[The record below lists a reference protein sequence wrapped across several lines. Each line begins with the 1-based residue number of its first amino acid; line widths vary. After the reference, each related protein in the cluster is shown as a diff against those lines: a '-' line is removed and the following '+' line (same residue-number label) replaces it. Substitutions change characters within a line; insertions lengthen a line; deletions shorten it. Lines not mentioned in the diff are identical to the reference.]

1 MEEKT
6 RVSLISLLNNL
17 MTRPAAQI
25 FIDPVIPGEDC
36 PPDYF
41 DLIHNPICIRQIIE
55 KLENRRYSN
64 LTEFLREVE
73 LCWANAERYFGPS
86 HLIGLLASEMRAR
99 FKKMH
104 RAMSVCHVPGFCAE
118 AYRLRARI
126 GRLLSISPFA
136 ERLPSDPIDP
146 SKNIAKQLPTE
157 TDLQNL
163 VAAGDLLVGADEHR
177 TLRRIIGEH
186 QPELIGGNGKLVI
199 VTTRLHPVTFKAA
212 RTFLRAALKA
222 QGLEYPS

>member
-1 MEEKT
+1 
-6 RVSLISLLNNL
+6 

-25 FIDPVIPGEDC
+25 FIDPVVSGEDC

-41 DLIHNPICIRQIIE
+41 ELIHNPICLSKILE

-64 LTEFLREVE
+64 LTEFLKEIE
-73 LCWANAERYFGPS
+73 LCWANAERYYGPT
-86 HLIGLLASEMRAR
+86 HVIGLLASEMRAR

-104 RAMSVCHVPGFCAE
+104 RAMSVNHVPGFCAE

-126 GRLLSISPFA
+126 GRLLSNSPFA

-146 SKNIAKQLPTE
+146 SKNIAKQLPSE
-157 TDLQNL
+157 SDLQNL
-163 VAAGDLLVGADEHR
+163 VAAGDLLISNADHQA
-177 TLRRIIGEH
+177 LKKIIEKH
-186 QPELIGGNGKLVI
+186 QPELISDKGKLLI